1 MDHDYRSWVIPR
13 HLPLELLT
21 RLGIW
26 CGLCLIVKMPWFFP
40 LGVRNCLTYF
50 VYKGTYSNS
59 ERDLGLFKVL
69 PFLKTVGLLKLYY
82 VLYCDISTRTWET
95 RKKAY
100 VLRVTCLY
108 VKLTQAKVSWLM
120 ILLGWCKRDMCVHQ
134 KWGGTGKWEKDASGS
149 VWWMLEF
156 LRTKPSW
163 FPISYTLEH
172 AWGFMKLWQEDIVI
186 RTSREGSRKVQWSP
200 SPLRERIL
208 TV

>member
-13 HLPLELLT
+13 HLPLDLLT
-21 RLGIW
+21 RLWIW
-26 CGLCLIVKMPWFFP
+26 CGLCLIVKLPWFFP

-134 KWGGTGKWEKDASGS
+134 KWGGTGKKGCGGHDQ
-149 VWWMLEF
+149 
-156 LRTKPSW
+156 
-163 FPISYTLEH
+163 
-172 AWGFMKLWQEDIVI
+172 KLWAYGPGRNAIYGCGDIEDYAGAV
-186 RTSREGSRKVQWSP
+186 RKKY
-200 SPLRERIL
+200 
-208 TV
+208 